1 MASIPY
7 SLLLNQNDNI
17 LPISIIQDHQK
28 FCRQFMKAHQT
39 FEKYNKTKSK
49 LAFINDNVFL
59 FCKKKQNQEDI
70 LNWLSSLTIE
80 EKRSILSIKN
90 KWLVNIFSQ
99 LFYIYYKM
107 GNYCFKPLG
116 EMFIFFDDQKKYLN
130 KNDNCNPF
138 LPLFEILESKKISNK
153 AHSKKESCI
162 NKNKEEKDYSC
173 DESNLYSN
181 YFEMKEIIDKE
192 YLKSEKRENEKKF
205 IECIRVMC
213 SQKEEYDTITF
224 TNEFMMD
231 IDTIKK
237 NLEYFSGDNYFKDWL
252 MPINTKNMY
261 NYVLPSWM
269 QNNQELSLCQLI
281 MGFFEQ
287 KIIINY
293 EYYYYT
299 KKIYELSYYK
309 KINEFYSDNLE
320 LENFV
325 VNNYSFN
332 ENNKGK
338 EEILTLEK
346 VIKIVDDLRGDEAF
360 HERISIKKN
369 LFNKVR
375 SGKACYIGK
384 EISFDDDLS
393 SEIYHYLYK
402 EILKEKDN
410 NYISKLLELVSF
422 IRFIDIINL
431 KESVFYGIRKS
442 IINSKE
448 NSVLDEL
455 KSDGFLQKK
464 SNKKHKKKKKKTE
477 NENTDNKSNN
487 KIEDKKNQNII
498 RTSQAVSVQI
508 KECEC
513 EYNMNSRN
521 SQFNMIQENATNLYI
536 DSSHI
541 KNNNHLFIQGT
552 KKVENKEEKEKEEK
566 NKNIIEIKKDDK
578 NKEVKNEEKKEEKK
592 RGKEG
597 RKKGR
602 KEGRKEGRKKRR

>member
-7 SLLLNQNDNI
+7 SILLNQNDNI

-70 LNWLSSLTIE
+70 LNWLSSLPTE

-130 KNDNCNPF
+130 KCEESDPF
-138 LPLFEILESKKISNK
+138 IPLFEILESKKINNK
-153 AHSKKESCI
+153 TYSKKESPKR
-162 NKNKEEKDYSC
+162 KNNEENDYSS
-173 DESNLYSN
+173 DESNLFSS

-192 YLKSEKRENEKKF
+192 YMNSEKRENEKKF
-205 IECIRVMC
+205 IEYLRVMC

-224 TNEFMMD
+224 TNEFIMD
-231 IDTIKK
+231 IDTIKT
-237 NLEYFSGDNYFKDWL
+237 NFEYFSGDNYFKDWL
-252 MPINTKNMY
+252 MPINAKNMY

-281 MGFFEQ
+281 VGFFEQ

-293 EYYYYT
+293 EYHYYT

-332 ENNKGK
+332 ENNKDK

-346 VIKIVDDLRGDEAF
+346 VIKIVDELRGDEAF
-360 HERISIKKN
+360 HKRISIKKN
-369 LFNKVR
+369 IFNKVR

-393 SEIYHYLYK
+393 LEIYNYLYN
-402 EILKEKDN
+402 ETLKAKDN
-410 NYISKLLELVSF
+410 NYIQKMLELISF
-422 IRFIDIINL
+422 IRFIDLINL
-431 KESVFYGIRKS
+431 KESVFYGIRRS

-448 NSVLDEL
+448 NSVLEEL

-464 SNKKHKKKKKKTE
+464 SSKKHKKKKRKSE
-477 NENTDNKSNN
+477 NGDTDNKIN
-487 KIEDKKNQNII
+487 KTEDKNNQNII
-498 RTSQAVSVQI
+498 RTSQPVSVQI

-513 EYNMNSRN
+513 EYNMNIYIWKRI
-521 SQFNMIQENATNLYI
+521 FN
-536 DSSHI
+536 
-541 KNNNHLFIQGT
+541 
-552 KKVENKEEKEKEEK
+552 
-566 NKNIIEIKKDDK
+566 
-578 NKEVKNEEKKEEKK
+578 
-592 RGKEG
+592 
-597 RKKGR
+597 
-602 KEGRKEGRKKRR
+602 